1 MDFTLK
7 IYKRLLNTLINQGI
21 SFSTFD
27 EFIQNSSIKVAV
39 LRHDV
44 DALPVNS
51 LQFARIQ
58 GELGI
63 RGTYYFRTM
72 PQSYDENI
80 IKEIHSL
87 GHEIGYHYEDV
98 SLAAQRQK
106 RPTRTTLRRQ
116 NDWRLEEY
124 LASIAI
130 EGFKENLKRLR
141 VLAPV
146 TTICMH
152 GSPMSRWDSRLLW
165 KYYDYND
172 FGIIGEPYFDIDFD
186 QVFYLTDTGRRW
198 NGDSFNLRDKAT
210 GFRRKKSGHENILL
224 VNQTPHN
231 DHHTPFPEFHS
242 TIDIIQAAEN
252 SLLPDKI
259 MMTFHPQRWTDKAGP
274 WVKELLWQNI
284 KNSGKYFINRLS
296 KKG

>member
-1 MDFTLK
+1 M
-7 IYKRLLNTLINQGI
+7 NTLINQGI